1 MHHGR
6 VTPTAPPVVRR
17 AVPDDAPALASVAA
31 ATFPLA
37 CPPGT
42 SLTDIAAH
50 VTRHLSAEAF
60 RRYLGDEA
68 RTVLVL
74 EGPEAGAAGQ
84 AGSGPVLGYAV
95 LVAGEPEDASVAAAL
110 TVRPTVLLDKFYLL
124 PVAQGTGAAAV
135 LMAAVTD
142 AAGASG
148 VWLGVN
154 RQNARASA
162 FYERQG
168 FRVVGGRRFVVGTR
182 THDDDVRERVLAPA

>member
-1 MHHGR
+1 M
-6 VTPTAPPVVRR
+6 TPTAPPVVRR
-17 AVPDDAPALASVAA
+17 AVPADAPALATVAA

-60 RRYLGDEA
+60 GRHLADAA

-74 EGPEAGAAGQ
+74 EGPEARAGGQ
-84 AGSGPVLGYAV
+84 DGSGPVLGYAM
-95 LVAGEPEDASVAAAL
+95 LVAGEPEDATVAAAL

-124 PVAQGTGAAAV
+124 PAVQGTGAAAV

-142 AAGASG
+142 AAGAAGASG

-154 RQNARASA
+154 RLNARASA

-168 FRVVGGRRFVVGTR
+168 FRVVGARRFVVGAR
-182 THDDDVRERVLAPA
+182 THDDDVRERLLAPA